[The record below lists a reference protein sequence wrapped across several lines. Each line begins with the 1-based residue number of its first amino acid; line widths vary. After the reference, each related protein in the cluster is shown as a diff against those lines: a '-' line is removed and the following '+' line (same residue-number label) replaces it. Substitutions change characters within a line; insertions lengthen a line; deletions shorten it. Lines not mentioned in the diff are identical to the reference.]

1 MKKLMRVGKVVL
13 SAVALSLITHVSKA
27 QVGIGTTTPQERLHV
42 YDGSIIGT
50 TPELPAEN
58 DPYYDPDF
66 AIPLHYG
73 FMWLHDKSALRAVGE
88 RSGTGTLD
96 KQGIGQFSFAAG
108 YENLASGLGAVSFGL
123 RSSAAGSASF
133 AGGEKSYASG
143 SFDFAFGSGAVASG
157 GHSVAMGDQVSTNGQ
172 YSSFVFGS
180 GGNSSLKNDKSYQM
194 VMGFSGGYKLF
205 TNSVQTLGVQL
216 QPGSNAWSVI
226 SDINKKENF
235 APVNGEDFLQK
246 ISKMNLTS
254 WNYKGQ
260 DSKQYRHY
268 GPMAQDFYKAFGQDA
283 YGTIG
288 TDTTINQADFDGVNL
303 IAIQALVKRTEQL
316 EKQNNDLLM
325 ELAEIK
331 AQLAGSARTPGKGKR
346 KGIIANR

>member
-1 MKKLMRVGKVVL
+1 MKHLKNAGCI
-13 SAVALSLITHVSKA
+13 ALGAMALNLITHFSEA
-27 QVGIGTTTPQERLHV
+27 QVGIGTTTPQEKLHV

-123 RSSAAGSASF
+123 RSSAAGTASF

-143 SFDFAFGSGAVASG
+143 SFDFAFGTGAVASG

-205 TNSVQTLGVQL
+205 TNSAQTIGVQL
-216 QPGSNAWSVI
+216 QSGSNAWSVI
-226 SDINKKENF
+226 SDVNKKENF

-260 DSKQYRHY
+260 DPKQYRHY

-288 TDTTINQADFDGVNL
+288 SDTTINQADFDGVNL
-303 IAIQALVKRTEQL
+303 IAVQALIRRMEEMSVEIATIRA
-316 EKQNNDLLM
+316 
-325 ELAEIK
+325 ELAE
-331 AQLAGSARTPGKGKR
+331 ARSEQGRKKKR
-346 KGIIANR
+346 IMAIQK